1 MYGPYLT
8 MDQIKAQYPDEWVFL
23 AKPTKNRWNEV
34 TGGHVILHARDRAE
48 YLRQVGEWRND
59 DPSVRNFASHFTG
72 TFYSTPADESEPEP
86 GAA

>member
-8 MDQIKAQYPDEWVFL
+8 MDQIKAQYPNEWVFL
-23 AKPTKNRWNEV
+23 AKPTKNRQNEV

-48 YLRQVGEWRND
+48 YLRQVGEYPEIPD
-59 DPSVRNFASHFTG
+59 VHHFASQWTG
-72 TFYSTPADESEPEP
+72 DLYGRDVNEHEPET